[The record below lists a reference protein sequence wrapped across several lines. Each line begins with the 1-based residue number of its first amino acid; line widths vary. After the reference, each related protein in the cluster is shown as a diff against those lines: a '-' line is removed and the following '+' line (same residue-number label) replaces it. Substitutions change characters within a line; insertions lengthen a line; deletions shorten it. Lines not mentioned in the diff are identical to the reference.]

1 MSTPSILPKA
11 SCFERKNFS
20 RVARCL
26 YRVGVNTIPLNAEL
40 LPAVKYEELQDRGI
54 SETDISRWEKEGRYQ
69 GLAILCGEA
78 SGITCIDIDDL
89 EVFSKSFKTA
99 ELLINSCK
107 FIEKTRNGG
116 LHLYFK
122 YYPIVESRKSLKKLW
137 GVDFLNSGLSNCS
150 PSSCAKGSYK
160 LIEASKIV
168 EMPEKFAEE
177 LKLRLIH
184 EKLPETLDLLSEIYV
199 EGYRQN
205 VNLYLAGFLKKVGL
219 SKEKIEQIFEIIWQE
234 FEPNLNKEEKRQ
246 RKSAVINT
254 FKKSETQGIKGIAG
268 LQEVADNIL
277 GFEEAIKWTENLQKL
292 FNYKS
297 SEVVNREDLK
307 KARELLNDPRLLD
320 KIIAYFDCEYLG
332 RVKEKKLL
340 YLICLFTKLGFST
353 LCIISGDT
361 STGKSSLVK
370 TIINAFP
377 EEQKLAFNA
386 TSEKFFLYLNQPLER
401 KILTIFEL
409 CGAVALP
416 FLKTFITE
424 GVSSIGTVTKIKG
437 ELRPVEIKKS
447 TEGLV
452 IITTTTKQTFDE
464 ETINRGFLITLETT
478 QDFIKEILNFQ
489 PQPINYKELQTLYKL
504 LETKDVIIPY
514 QAVLANSFPT
524 DKPRRVR
531 DFKKILNLIKAHA
544 LLHQYQRE
552 QRNNSIIANLED
564 YEAVF
569 NLADL
574 IIPAFCEMTPKMKE
588 FVEWLKPKKTISE
601 LNKYPNASLASVKRW
616 KKALIESGVV
626 EKIAD
631 EIVVVDNPSIFSGL
645 PKPEDIKNL
654 MSQLANKPQTVDNT
668 KFEMAQQPMSHD
680 EPMSLPEET
689 IKTEEQNNGSWLKQA
704 QTGMSQPEALKNKDL
719 NHIGSKAHKNNNTN
733 WLDEL
738 EEVSE
743 EEL

>member
-1 MSTPSILPKA
+1 MDNSTIILPEEELKNKDTA
-11 SCFERKNFS
+11 S
-20 RVARCL
+20 VAQTL
-26 YRVGVNTIPLNAEL
+26 YKFGFNVIPLTRQL
-40 LPAVKYEELQDRGI
+40 LPSVSYEIYLGQRVPEAIFYQWL
-54 SETDISRWEKEGRYQ
+54 SEGKFKN
-69 GLAILCGEA
+69 LAIVCGSV
-78 SGITCIDIDDL
+78 SGITVIDIDNLDL
-89 EVFSKSFKTA
+89 FRQSFKTA
-99 ELLINSCK
+99 ELLINSCGFK
-107 FIEKTRNGG
+107 EKTKHGG

-122 YYPIVESRKSLKKLW
+122 FSPFVEGRCIQKSVF
-137 GVDFLNSGLSNCS
+137 GVDVLNYGLSFCA
-150 PSSCAKGSYK
+150 PSSCPEGRYE
-160 LIEASKIV
+160 LIEATELVDI
-168 EMPEKFAEE
+168 PEEFMKEFKQREVH
-177 LKLRLIH
+177 KN
-184 EKLPETLDLLSEIYV
+184 LPELLELLQEIYF

-205 VNLYLAGFLKKVGL
+205 VNLYLAGFLKKAGL
-219 SKEKIEQIFEIIWQE
+219 SKEKIDQIFEIIWSE

-246 RKSAVINT
+246 RQSAIINT

-268 LQEVADNIL
+268 LLEIAENIL
-277 GFEEAIKWTENLQKL
+277 GFEEAIKWTEKLQKL

-307 KARELLNDPRLLD
+307 KARELLNDPKLLD
-320 KIIAYFDCEYLG
+320 KIIAYFGCEYLG

-370 TIINAFP
+370 TITNAFP

-386 TSEKFFLYLNQPLER
+386 TSERFFLYLNQPLER

-437 ELRPVEIKKS
+437 ELRPIEIKKS

-452 IITTTTKQTFDE
+452 VITTTTKQTFDE

-489 PQPINYKELQTLYKL
+489 PQPINYRPLQTLYKL
-504 LETKDVIIPY
+504 LEPKDVIIPY
-514 QAVLANSFPT
+514 QAVLASAFPT
-524 DKPRRVR
+524 DKPRRLR
-531 DFKKILNLIKAHA
+531 DFKKILNLIRAHA
-544 LLHQYQRE
+544 LLFQYQRE
-552 QRNNSIIANLED
+552 QKENSVIAELAD
-564 YEAVF
+564 YEAIF

-574 IIPAFCEMTPKMKE
+574 IVPAFSEITPKMKE
-588 FVEWLKPKKTISE
+588 FIEWLKPKKAISE
-601 LNKYPNASLASVKRW
+601 INKYPNASLASVKRW
-616 KKALIESGVV
+616 KKQLLELGFIEKMGDEVIVV
-626 EKIAD
+626 E
-631 EIVVVDNPSIFSGL
+631 NPSVFSGL

-654 MSQLANKPQTVDNT
+654 MSQLANKPQTVDNA
-668 KFEMAQQPMSHD
+668 KIEMAQQPMSHD

-689 IKTEEQNNGSWLKQA
+689 IKPEEQNNGSWLKQA
-704 QTGMSQPEALKNKDL
+704 QTGMSHPEALKNKEL
-719 NHIGSKAHKNNNTN
+719 NHIGSKAHKNNTN

>member
-1 MSTPSILPKA
+1 MFTPSILSKT
-11 SCFERKNFS
+11 SCFERKNFPG
-20 RVARCL
+20 VARCL

-54 SETDISRWEKEGRYQ
+54 SETDISRWEKEGKYKS
-69 GLAILCGEA
+69 LAILCGRV

-89 EVFSKSFKTA
+89 ELFCKSFKTA

-107 FIEKTRNGG
+107 FSERTRNGG

-122 YYPIVESRKSLKKLW
+122 YSPIVESRKSFKKLW

-184 EKLPETLDLLSEIYV
+184 ERLPELLDLLSEIYV

-205 VNLYLAGFLKKVGL
+205 VNLFLAGFLKKVGFTQ
-219 SKEKIEQIFEIIWQE
+219 EKVEEILEEVWVK
-234 FEPNLNKEEKRQ
+234 FEPNLTKEESIQ
-246 RKSAVINT
+246 RLSAIKGT
-254 FKKSETQGIKGIAG
+254 FKKSEAQTIKGISG
-268 LQEVADNIL
+268 LQEIAENTL
-277 GFEEAIKWTENLQKL
+277 GLENGIKLIEKLQML
-292 FNYKS
+292 FNYRS
-297 SEVVNREDLK
+297 SEVVNMEDLK
-307 KARELLNDPRLLD
+307 KAKELLNDPKLFD

-370 TIINAFP
+370 TITSAFP

-409 CGAVALP
+409 CGAMALP
-416 FLKTFITE
+416 FLKTFVSE

-489 PQPINYKELQTLYKL
+489 PQPINYRELQILYKL
-504 LETKDVIIPY
+504 LEPKDVIIPY
-514 QAVLANSFPT
+514 QAVLASAFPT

-544 LLHQYQRE
+544 LLYQYQRE
-552 QRNNSIIANLED
+552 QKENSLIAELAD
-564 YEAVF
+564 YEAIF

-574 IIPAFCEMTPKMKE
+574 IVPAFSEITPMMRE
-588 FVEWLKPKKTISE
+588 FVEWLKPKKTTSE
-601 LNKYPNASLASVKRW
+601 VNKYPNASLSSVKRW
-616 KKALIESGVV
+616 KKQLLELGFIEKMGDEVIVV
-626 EKIAD
+626 E
-631 EIVVVDNPSIFSGL
+631 NPSVFSGL

-689 IKTEEQNNGSWLKQA
+689 IKPEEQNNGSWLKQA

-719 NHIGSKAHKNNNTN
+719 NHVGSKAHKNNNTN